1 MKEFIK
7 KLFRRSDNKTITFP
21 NDIYNF
27 VNVLDSALRDKK
39 TNEQFSGLIT
49 KVDFEN
55 REVHVVGKTEAH
67 VVPFDDIVTISRM
80 KDNRLRMWIK
90 VGGKK

>member
-1 MKEFIK
+1 MKNFFK
-7 KLFRRSDNKTITFP
+7 NLFRRSESKVITFP

-39 TNEQFSGLIT
+39 SNEQFSGLIT
-49 KVDFEN
+49 KIDFEN

-80 KDNRLRMWIK
+80 RDNRLRMWIK
-90 VGGKK
+90 VGGTK

>member
-1 MKEFIK
+1 MKNFFK
-7 KLFRRSDNKTITFP
+7 NLFRRSESKTITFP

-39 TNEQFSGLIT
+39 SNEQFSGLIT

-67 VVPFDDIVTISRM
+67 VVPFDNIVTISRM
-80 KDNRLRMWIK
+80 RDDRLRMWIK

>member
-1 MKEFIK
+1 MKNFIK
-7 KLFRRSDNKTITFP
+7 NLFRRSDSKVVTFP

-27 VNVLDSALRDKK
+27 VNVLDSDKSK
-39 TNEQFSGLIT
+39 KEDDLFSGLIT

-80 KDNRLRMWIK
+80 KDYRLRMWIK
-90 VGGKK
+90 WGAKK